1 MSAVNK
7 WKIILSEYLVN
18 AMHYTWDL
26 YIFIQSGS
34 LIEPLI
40 YLMWYQGYSGEK
52 AILIE
57 LTIALCS
64 GIIVIFIYR
73 RKE

>member
-1 MSAVNK
+1 
-7 WKIILSEYLVN
+7 
-18 AMHYTWDL
+18 MHYTWDL
-26 YIFIQSGS
+26 HIFIQSGS

-40 YLMWYQGYSGEK
+40 YLMWYQGCSGEE

-57 LTIALCS
+57 LTIALCV

>member
-1 MSAVNK
+1 MSAIKN
-7 WKIILSEYLVN
+7 WKIILSEHLINV
-18 AMHYTWDL
+18 MHYTWDL
-26 YIFIQSGS
+26 HIFIQSGS

-40 YLMWYQGYSGEK
+40 YLMWYQGCSGEE

-57 LTIALCS
+57 LTIALCV